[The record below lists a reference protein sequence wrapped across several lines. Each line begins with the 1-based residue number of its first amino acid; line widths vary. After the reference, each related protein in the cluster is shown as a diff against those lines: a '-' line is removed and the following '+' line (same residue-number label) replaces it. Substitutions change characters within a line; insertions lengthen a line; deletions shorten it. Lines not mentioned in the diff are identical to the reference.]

1 MSDLI
6 KLAALHYP
14 ILRCWW
20 SNLYSIFLYAKPK
33 LHSCKEALVTEFR
46 NEELIWEDKKKAAAY
61 TAMKPTATAGK
72 RRARMDCSEDIAEGS
87 GAIFLARTG

>member
-1 MSDLI
+1 MEKIAEGSNATTCLREAWQE
-6 KLAALHYP
+6 LSVMPLFLTYFMNLHGKEVLVMKNW
-14 ILRCWW
+14 LRG
-20 SNLYSIFLYAKPK
+20 Y
-33 LHSCKEALVTEFR
+33 E
-46 NEELIWEDKKKAAAY
+46 KAAAY